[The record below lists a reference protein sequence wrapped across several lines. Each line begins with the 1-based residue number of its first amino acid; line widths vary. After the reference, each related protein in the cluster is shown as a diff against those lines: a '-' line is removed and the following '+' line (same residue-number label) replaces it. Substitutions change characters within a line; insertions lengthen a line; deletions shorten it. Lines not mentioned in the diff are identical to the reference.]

1 MQIKCECGK
10 KIWRGSVHCIKCAA
24 RERNTLKFQNNCKQ
38 LFEKYGCSNE
48 FYSYTQAANY
58 FKIDRR
64 TVKQYENIIFSINKN
79 LPSPY
84 AQEKI
89 KCKTCDKQ
97 SLKSLARNGYCKEC
111 SKKGLG
117 KKARGKILSKQYK
130 GKNNPNYSHGK
141 TKQSILDR
149 KNQWEKWGKY
159 VFKECNYKCI
169 LSGRKDDLQC
179 HHIIPF
185 SLYPEYRF
193 EKWNGIV
200 LNRFYHIELH
210 RLQLDIQLLPILS
223 ESKLDALQLRQ
234 WFAHQPQVQSLLQLP
249 YRKHDQ
255 HELIRVV
262 GQKSNYHKQL
272 SLLHPEFDPS
282 SLILME

>member
-1 MQIKCECGK
+1 MKIKCECGE
-10 KIWRGSVHCIKCAA
+10 KIWRGSTRCKKCATK
-24 RERNTLKFQNNCKQ
+24 ERNRLKFQNNCKK
-38 LFEKYGCSNE
+38 LIEKYGSCNE
-48 FYSYTQAANY
+48 FYSYAQAAKH
-58 FKIDRR
+58 FELDSR

-79 LPSPY
+79 LPPKN
-84 AQEKI
+84 AQKV
-89 KCKTCDKQ
+89 KCKICKKD
-97 SLKSLARNGYCKEC
+97 SLKSLARNGYCKKC
-111 SKKGLG
+111 TQKGLG
-117 KKARGKILSKQYK
+117 FKERGKKLSKQYK

-149 KNQWEKWGKY
+149 KNQWENWGKY
-159 VFKECNYKCI
+159 IFKECDYTCS

-210 RLQLDIQLLPILS
+210 RLQLDIQLLPSLS
-223 ESKLDALQLRQ
+223 ESKLDALQLRE
-234 WFAHQPQVQSLLQLP
+234 WFVHQPQVQSLLQLP
-249 YRKHDQ
+249 YQLHDQ

-262 GQKSNYHKQL
+262 GQKSNYHKQI
-272 SLLHPEFDPS
+272 SLLHPEFDPF
-282 SLILME
+282 SLALKV